1 VTTNNAPPASHS
13 FPATQL
19 VVDRSL
25 LQLYEQTSSPAL
37 QAALCSALYPI
48 QPAKIA
54 PNTLSSQRD
63 MQLEASGSLPNGG
76 VSKQATGSLSVTQ
89 APCIVG
95 SPPPP
100 YKRNVA
106 DITPTVAAGTLHQSN
121 QSTQTQLPPTA
132 AWRGDHASKPNYLQ
146 QLHPRH
152 ITSGARVTR
161 ALIRSQASILGQTPN
176 GPRDPHIWASKHP
189 RPALSPAQT
198 IRPQTASPAQLLP
211 TQQTNTG

>member
-1 VTTNNAPPASHS
+1 
-13 FPATQL
+13 
-19 VVDRSL
+19 
-25 LQLYEQTSSPAL
+25 
-37 QAALCSALYPI
+37 
-48 QPAKIA
+48 
-54 PNTLSSQRD
+54 

-76 VSKQATGSLSVTQ
+76 VSKQATGTLSVTQ

-100 YKRNVA
+100 YKRDVT
-106 DITPTVAAGTLHQSN
+106 DITPTVAAGTLHRSN

-132 AWRGDHASKPNYLQ
+132 AWRGDHASEPNTRP
-146 QLHPRH
+146 HPRH
-152 ITSGARVTR
+152 ITSGARVAR
-161 ALIRSQASILGQTPN
+161 APIRSQASILGQTPN
-176 GPRDPHIWASKHP
+176 GPRDPHIWASKHL